1 MDGMFYAKLP
11 QGESPYDVAI
21 RVRVF
26 LETIFRDKL
35 HGIDPLFSDT
45 WIIFI
50 IVQNGLIVN
59 LI

>member
-21 RVRVF
+21 RVRMF

-35 HGIDPLFSDT
+35 HGIDTLFSDT
-45 WIIFI
+45 WNSYEMFSF
-50 IVQNGLIVN
+50 GLFS
-59 LI
+59 L